1 MTDSEITLSVLREIR
16 DSVRATNTR
25 LDATNAGLTLTNSK
39 LDGLTEKVDR
49 GFERMDLTFAHFVVE
64 LKDLAVQIMLLG
76 RYLRN
81 RTEVDLQDLIER
93 VTKIEAKVF

>member
-1 MTDSEITLSVLREIR
+1 VTDSEITLSVLREIR
-16 DSVRATNTR
+16 DSVRTLDARLTGRIDGTNT
-25 LDATNAGLTLTNSK
+25 K
-39 LDGLTEKVDR
+39 LDGLTDKVDK

-93 VTKIEAKVF
+93 VTKIEAKVFPA

>member
-16 DSVRATNTR
+16 DNVRTTNTKLDATNTR
-25 LDATNAGLTLTNSK
+25 
-39 LDGLTEKVDR
+39 LDGLTEKVDK
-49 GFERMDLTFAHFVVE
+49 GFARMDLTFAHFVVE

-81 RTEVDLQDLIER
+81 RTEVDLQDLIAR
-93 VTKIEAKVF
+93 VSNLEAKR